1 MTTIDFGPDRIKVAP
16 PAVEAFEA
24 LAAVLR
30 AHDYDIRPAD
40 TDSYN
45 CRAIKGGT
53 GRSLHSYGIAVDV
66 NWQTNPYKET
76 PTRPAVKF
84 SNKSTQAERGEEVRR
99 GLADT
104 DMTPEMIRDVANIRT
119 QNGKQVFTW
128 GGSWNKIKDSMH
140 FELRC
145 SPDDLRSG
153 IDWNSVRGGRDQVAK
168 QQPESFDL
176 RRPESLDLRRL
187 EAFFRRPD
195 DTGGGVMDTDRPSR
209 FTETPTEVSQA
220 GVEFIRQAEGE
231 RLTAYD
237 DGTGVWTIGVGH
249 TTAAGPPRVSPG
261 MRISREESGDILRQ
275 DLKKFAGY
283 VNDAVRVPVRQN
295 EFDALVSLCFNVGP
309 GAFGKSTVVREL
321 NSGDRQAAAD
331 GFLLFNKAG
340 GRVLEGLVKRRQGER
355 QLFLRGGPD
364 LQDWTM
370 RRESAPLLTSGD
382 RNNQVIALQKM
393 LASHNYHVGEI
404 DGIFGPLTKQAI
416 LAFQSDAGLPTT
428 GTVDMETWNR
438 LGDAFT
444 RPLSDK
450 RVGADAQTLRELGSQ
465 TVKSADRTGLLGI
478 IASVLGGLGITNS
491 ALLGVSGAGSG
502 APAAAAKTGAAQV
515 SPDLVQ
521 AINILKQIIP
531 PDQLASQLGNNP
543 VLGNLLKQADT
554 VGTAV
559 TAVRPQVQTIFD
571 VFANQLQGDSLAPIM
586 NGVAALA
593 GTLIPGFGGSLVTLG
608 IGLATTLLSR
618 QITNRRVQD
627 HRDGANIDSKER
639 R

>member
-1 MTTIDFGPDRIKVAP
+1 
-16 PAVEAFEA
+16 
-24 LAAVLR
+24 
-30 AHDYDIRPAD
+30 
-40 TDSYN
+40 
-45 CRAIKGGT
+45 
-53 GRSLHSYGIAVDV
+53 
-66 NWQTNPYKET
+66 
-76 PTRPAVKF
+76 
-84 SNKSTQAERGEEVRR
+84 
-99 GLADT
+99 
-104 DMTPEMIRDVANIRT
+104 
-119 QNGKQVFTW
+119 
-128 GGSWNKIKDSMH
+128 
-140 FELRC
+140 
-145 SPDDLRSG
+145 
-153 IDWNSVRGGRDQVAK
+153 
-168 QQPESFDL
+168 
-176 RRPESLDLRRL
+176 
-187 EAFFRRPD
+187 
-195 DTGGGVMDTDRPSR
+195 
-209 FTETPTEVSQA
+209 
-220 GVEFIRQAEGE
+220 
-231 RLTAYD
+231 
-237 DGTGVWTIGVGH
+237 
-249 TTAAGPPRVSPG
+249 
-261 MRISREESGDILRQ
+261 
-275 DLKKFAGY
+275 
-283 VNDAVRVPVRQN
+283 
-295 EFDALVSLCFNVGP
+295 
-309 GAFGKSTVVREL
+309 
-321 NSGDRQAAAD
+321 
-331 GFLLFNKAG
+331 
-340 GRVLEGLVKRRQGER
+340 
-355 QLFLRGGPD
+355 
-364 LQDWTM
+364 
-370 RRESAPLLTSGD
+370 
-382 RNNQVIALQKM
+382 
-393 LASHNYHVGEI
+393 
-404 DGIFGPLTKQAI
+404 
-416 LAFQSDAGLPTT
+416 
-428 GTVDMETWNR
+428 METWNR

-491 ALLGVSGAGSG
+491 ALLSVSGAGSG